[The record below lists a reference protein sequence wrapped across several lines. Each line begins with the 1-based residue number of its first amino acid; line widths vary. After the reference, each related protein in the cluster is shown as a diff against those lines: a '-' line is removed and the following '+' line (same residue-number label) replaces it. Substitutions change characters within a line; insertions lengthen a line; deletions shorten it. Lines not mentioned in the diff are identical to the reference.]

1 MKGKRFLSL
10 LLCFVMVLGMLPGLA
25 IPASAASTA
34 TLQFFVVMGN
44 TSTSNRIRKTK
55 VPINSKVKDAITSD
69 ELVEKNPGYYGVME
83 LVDWYTEQPEE
94 NEDGSFTFSEEA
106 KVTEE
111 IDNFNQKGAV
121 VVRGLEWTARSVDD
135 NEIIPEGSKVKVKEV
150 NGVKLLVEKQN
161 W

>member
-1 MKGKRFLSL
+1 MEPMYWLIAMAILLVIEIITMGLTTIWFAAGALAAVVAALFHAPLIVQFALFLTVS
-10 LLCFVMVLGMLPGLA
+10 VVLFWFTRPIAEKYLNN
-25 IPASAASTA
+25 SRT
-34 TLQFFVVMGN
+34 
-44 TSTSNRIRKTK
+44 KTN
-55 VPINSKVKDAITSD
+55 INSII
-69 ELVEKNPGYYGVME
+69 G
-83 LVDWYTEQPEE
+83 
-94 NEDGSFTFSEEA
+94 EEA

-121 VVRGLEWTARSVDD
+121 VVRGLEWTARSVND